1 MVSRF
6 RKSSG
11 PDSAAQAL
19 LALAALAAVGVPT
32 IKGFEDLFV
41 PSRVL
46 RDNTAT
52 VIATGEGM
60 NKRLLVN
67 GIGITSLT
75 PITKM
80 MAHLPLAFLN
90 HTPEARW

>member
-1 MVSRF
+1 LLIGLVPRWSVGSERA
-6 RKSSG
+6 
-11 PDSAAQAL
+11 AAQTL
-19 LALAALAAVGVPT
+19 QRKLSYALAALAAVGVPT

-75 PITKM
+75 PS
-80 MAHLPLAFLN
+80 P
-90 HTPEARW
+90 R